1 MVATLI
7 QQQSIMLYIFGPV
20 RATVLSATATSL
32 SVTVPAGAT
41 YSPVM
46 VTNTALK
53 ATATSPLPF
62 RQTFATKNSIVAS
75 DIDAN
80 LDFGVG
86 NNPVKTAIGDFD
98 GSRCF

>member
-1 MVATLI
+1 MSTYTGSVGMTVTINGSNFNTTAVNNAV
-7 QQQSIMLYIFGPV
+7 YFGPV

-62 RQTFATKNSIVAS
+62 RQTFATKNSIVPL
-75 DIDAN
+75 I
-80 LDFGVG
+80 
-86 NNPVKTAIGDFD
+86 
-98 GSRCF
+98 